1 MKNIKNYKN
10 IMVLFSLLV
19 LQNTVMSQVP
29 KSAELLSKRYT
40 IYHATLKGN
49 IDVYRASFSD
59 IKMNL
64 NENAPEILDSIAL
77 LYAMNSSPHKAY
89 CPATG
94 FIIEQIGTSIN
105 ISEVQE
111 HSHAFNAGIRNGISI
126 QSIHG
131 IAPMNLKHAWELL
144 NSKNTINL
152 ITRLGKAKKTSSFQ
166 RDDIPMKPLRLTL
179 ANRIATLQF
188 HSLDKSMLQEYVT
201 MSSTLIADNI
211 DTIVIDLRNIL
222 GLGNFKTVLSIAD
235 EYIPDNIDIM
245 EIRSAPGSYTYTSSG
260 NAKFGD
266 IPLKVLIDSSTSGYG
281 VLLAGLLT
289 IYEKAELIG
298 SPTSK
303 DGKLH
308 TMYKVHDNPSYYVR
322 IPLHD
327 YVIADDIV
335 LNGVGLIPKKSTPEK
350 QELTVNN

>member
-1 MKNIKNYKN
+1 
-10 IMVLFSLLV
+10 MVLLALLV
-19 LQNTVMSQVP
+19 MRYAAMGQAP

-40 IYHATLKGN
+40 IYHTIFKGN
-49 IDVYRASFSD
+49 IDLYRATFSD

-64 NENAPEILDSIAL
+64 NENAPEIFDSIAL
-77 LYAMNSSPHKAY
+77 LYAMNSSPNKAY

-94 FIIEQIGTSIN
+94 FTIEQVGTSIN

-111 HSHAFNAGIRNGISI
+111 QSHAFSGGIRNGQSI

-131 IAPMNLKHAWELL
+131 IAPMNMKHAWELL
-144 NSKNTINL
+144 NSKKTINL
-152 ITRLGKAKKTSSFQ
+152 ITRRDKAKKTSTFQ
-166 RDDIPMKPLRLTL
+166 RDDIAMKPLRLVL
-179 ANRIATLQF
+179 ANRSATLQF
-188 HSLDKSMLQEYVT
+188 HSLNKSMLKEYVD
-201 MSSTLIADNI
+201 MSSSLRTDNI

-222 GLGNFKTVLSIAD
+222 GLGNLKTVLSIAD

-245 EIRSAPGSYTYTSSG
+245 VIHSATGSYTYTSSG
-260 NAKFGD
+260 NAKFAD

-281 VLLAGLLT
+281 LLLAGLLT

-303 DGKLH
+303 DGRLH
-308 TMYKVHDNPSYYVR
+308 TIYKVHDNPSYYVR
-322 IPLHD
+322 IPIHD
-327 YVIADDIV
+327 YFIADDIV

>member
-1 MKNIKNYKN
+1 MKTIKNYNK
-10 IMVLFSLLV
+10 IMVLLSLLV
-19 LQNTVMSQVP
+19 LRYSVMSQVP

-49 IDVYRASFSD
+49 IDVCRASFSD

-77 LYAMNSSPHKAY
+77 LYAMHSSPHKAY

-94 FIIEQIGTSIN
+94 FAIEQIGTSIN
-105 ISEVQE
+105 IIEVQE
-111 HSHAFNAGIRNGISI
+111 QSHAFNAGIRNGQSI

-144 NSKNTINL
+144 NSKKTINL
-152 ITRLGKAKKTSSFQ
+152 ITRIDKMKKTSSFQ
-166 RDDIPMKPLRLTL
+166 RDDIPMKPLSITL
-179 ANRIATLQF
+179 SNRIAMLQF

-201 MSSTLIADNI
+201 MSSTLLADNL

-222 GLGNFKTVLSIAD
+222 GLGNLKTVLSIAD

-260 NAKFGD
+260 NAKFGN

-281 VLLAGLLT
+281 LLLAGLLT

-303 DGKLH
+303 DGKLY
-308 TMYKVHDNPSYYVR
+308 TIYKIQDSPEYFLR
-322 IPLHD
+322 IPVQDYTIGEQVILH
-327 YVIADDIV
+327 
-335 LNGVGLIPKKSTPEK
+335 GRGLAPKKQDGEK
-350 QELTVNN
+350 QVLTANQ

>member
-29 KSAELLSKRYT
+29 KSAELLSKRYA

-49 IDVYRASFSD
+49 IDLYRATFSD

-77 LYAMNSSPHKAY
+77 LYAMNSSARHAY

-111 HSHAFNAGIRNGISI
+111 QSHAFNAGIRNGNSI

-131 IAPMNLKHAWELL
+131 IAPMNMKHAWELL

-166 RDDIPMKPLRLTL
+166 KDDIAMKPFSL
-179 ANRIATLQF
+179 AQSHRIATLQF
-188 HSLDKSMLQEYVT
+188 RSLDKSMLQEYLDSR
-201 MSSTLIADNI
+201 SSLRTDNI

-222 GLGNFKTVLSIAD
+222 GLGNLKTVLSIAD
-235 EYIPDNIDIM
+235 EYIPDNVDIM
-245 EIRSAPGSYTYTSSG
+245 EIHSATGSYTYTSSG
-260 NAKFGD
+260 NAKFGN

-308 TMYKVHDNPSYYVR
+308 TIYKVHDNPSYYVR

>member
-1 MKNIKNYKN
+1 MKNIKYY
-10 IMVLFSLLV
+10 
-19 LQNTVMSQVP
+19 NTVMVLLALLVMRYAAMGQAP

-40 IYHATLKGN
+40 IYHAMFKGN
-49 IDVYRASFSD
+49 IDLYRATFSD

-64 NENAPEILDSIAL
+64 NENAPEIFDSIAL
-77 LYAMNSSPHKAY
+77 LYAMNSSPNKAY

-94 FIIEQIGTSIN
+94 FTIEQVGTSIKVC
-105 ISEVQE
+105 EVQE
-111 HSHAFNAGIRNGISI
+111 QSHAFSAGIRNGQSI

-131 IAPMNLKHAWELL
+131 IAPMDIKHAWELL
-144 NSKNTINL
+144 NSKKIINL
-152 ITRLGKAKKTSSFQ
+152 ITRIDKAKKASTFQ
-166 RDDIPMKPLRLTL
+166 RDDIAMKPLRLAL
-179 ANRIATLQF
+179 VNRIATLQF
-188 HSLDKSMLQEYVT
+188 RSLDKHMLTEYLDSR
-201 MSSTLIADNI
+201 SSLRTDNI

-222 GLGNFKTVLSIAD
+222 GLGNLKTVLSIAD

-245 EIRSAPGSYTYTSSG
+245 EIHSATGSYTYTSSG
-260 NAKFGD
+260 NAKFGE

-281 VLLAGLLT
+281 LLLAGLLT

-308 TMYKVHDNPSYYVR
+308 TIYKVHDNPSYYVR
-322 IPLHD
+322 IPIHD
-327 YVIADDIV
+327 YFIADDIV
-335 LNGVGLIPKKSTPEK
+335 LNGMGLIPKKSTPEK